1 MGKYKQFI
9 MGLLI
14 GSLTMFSVGVL
25 ASSDGPQKVVAW
37 LTDNVEFIFDGEYRS
52 VPEEYGG
59 VIIYNDRTYLP
70 TRFIAENIDAEVN
83 WDDESRTVTIRSAPC
98 SVCPE
103 LPIVEPKEPEEDV
116 DKEDADKEE
125 EDLGQPEGDYRKT
138 PLTKYY
144 DGMELTLTLVNLTNE
159 YGIEYGMET
168 SANQTR
174 LHLRMENSE
183 NTPLQLQQSKTK
195 AVVDGIE
202 YTTAKVP
209 AYRLDTKWYSDLRK
223 DDVVEGYIALPLIP
237 EDAKEM
243 KVTIYILENDWR
255 QTEREV
261 EFDIALDLD

>member
-1 MGKYKQFI
+1 M
-9 MGLLI
+9 
-14 GSLTMFSVGVL
+14 GVL
-25 ASSDGPQKVVAW
+25 ASSDGPQKVAAW

-98 SVCPE
+98 PVCPE
-103 LPIVEPKEPEEDV
+103 LPIVEPKEPE
-116 DKEDADKEE
+116 EDADKEE

-144 DGMELTLTLVNLTNE
+144 DGMELTVTLVNLTNE

-183 NTPLQLQQSKTK
+183 NTPLQLLQLKTK
-195 AVVDGIE
+195 AVVDGKE
-202 YTTAKVP
+202 YTMKNVLTS
-209 AYRLDTKWYSDLRK
+209 RLDRKWYKDIRK
-223 DDVVEGYIALPLIP
+223 DDVVEGYISLPLIP